1 MLTRELADVGDLSGA
16 SGPWWVSAGGI
27 VVGIITAVS
36 PFAWQKWRDS
46 RAAADTTTGATGL
59 NSAAVVATVTEATK
73 PHGMSGVQLTAMLET
88 VGAMSDRLESVE
100 TQLDAAKR
108 KIAELER
115 HDSQRQWAYDQ
126 AIAWGINATGPTPRV
141 VPPFLAQFMTNPPG
155 SQQ

>member
-1 MLTRELADVGDLSGA
+1 MPTSDLADVGDLAGA

-36 PFAWQKWRDS
+36 PFLVQRWKDR
-46 RAAADTTTGATGL
+46 RADADAPVVGL
-59 NSAAVVATVTEATK
+59 NSAVVATVTEATK

-88 VGAMSDRLESVE
+88 VGAMSDRLEAVE

-126 AIAWGINATGPTPRV
+126 AIAWGINATGPVPRV

-155 SQQ
+155 AQA